1 MLRERAET
9 TGALFCLVDLCALSA
24 AALIAHALRSGV
36 DPQFPDF
43 RDYLPIFGLMV
54 SLWLV
59 LLYKFGLYEAPR
71 GGHIYH
77 DFFGL
82 LKVAV
87 LGFLLAGTL
96 IFGLKLHFVSRLLIG
111 MYSIIASILLAIE
124 RAGLRYL
131 VARTAVAERNV
142 LVVGRGSQVG
152 RVRTLLHGEEHWGVR
167 VVDSAAG
174 DLLWANGT
182 NTAAALQL
190 LLTTSVVDEVIFAV
204 GPADLQRIEDS

>member
-36 DPQFPDF
+36 DPQFPEF

-59 LLYKFGLYEAPR
+59 LLYKFGLYDTPR

-87 LGFLLAGTL
+87 LGFFLSGTL

-111 MYSIIASILLAIE
+111 MYAVVACAALAIE
-124 RAGLRYL
+124 RCVMRYL
-131 VARTAVAERNV
+131 VARTAAAERNI
-142 LVVGRGSQVG
+142 LV
-152 RVRTLLHGEEHWGVR
+152 
-167 VVDSAAG
+167 
-174 DLLWANGT
+174 
-182 NTAAALQL
+182 
-190 LLTTSVVDEVIFAV
+190 
-204 GPADLQRIEDS
+204 